1 MKIVNQ
7 AYLLQLY
14 SALEKIKQAQL
25 GLDNESRIEYRKL
38 EQAVKNKIKE
48 VEKQLHQTKKEI
60 VV

>member
-48 VEKQLHQTKKEI
+48 VEKQLRQTKKEI